1 MRKINLNK
9 FAVEVAKLEKS
20 KGTKKKTREVSI
32 GDIKEIMRIIF
43 TLLANGYSAAQ
54 ILEMLERY
62 IK

>member
-9 FAVEVAKLEKS
+9 LAKEVTLLEGGKINM
-20 KGTKKKTREVSI
+20 SI
-32 GDIKEIMRIIF
+32 GQVKEVMKIIF

-54 ILEMLERY
+54 IMEVLERY

>member
-9 FAVEVAKLEKS
+9 FAKEVTLLEGGKINM
-20 KGTKKKTREVSI
+20 SI
-32 GDIKEIMRIIF
+32 GQVKEVMKIIF

-54 ILEMLERY
+54 IMEVLERY